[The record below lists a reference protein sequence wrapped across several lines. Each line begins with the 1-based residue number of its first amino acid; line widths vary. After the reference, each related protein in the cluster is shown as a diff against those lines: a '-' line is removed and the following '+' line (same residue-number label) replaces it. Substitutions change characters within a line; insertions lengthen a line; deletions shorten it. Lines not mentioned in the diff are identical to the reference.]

1 MAMEKAYDAAYQLR
15 WFLPLLQG
23 PSRSLLQGPSRSHQ
37 NLSLTDKK
45 QTNRSEVSDSRIK
58 RSDGYRNLDTDN
70 ANDVRN

>member
-1 MAMEKAYDAAYQLR
+1 MATEKAYDAAYQLR
-15 WFLPLLQG
+15 WFLPPLQG
-23 PSRSLLQGPSRSHQ
+23 PSRSQQ